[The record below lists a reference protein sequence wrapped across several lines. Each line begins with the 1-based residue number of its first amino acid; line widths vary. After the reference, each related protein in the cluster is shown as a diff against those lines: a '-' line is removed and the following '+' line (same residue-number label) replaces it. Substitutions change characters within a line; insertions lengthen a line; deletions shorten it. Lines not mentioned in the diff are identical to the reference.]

1 MPHHSIFLRANLAL
15 GLKIAFKYVL
25 ETENDVQ

>member
-1 MPHHSIFLRANLAL
+1 MPHSIFLQANLAL
-15 GLKIAFKYVL
+15 GLEIAFKYVL